1 MVKSTN
7 QTEAEAETKTNDE
20 LISDLNYVS
29 CTFNR
34 DVLFSLVIMNDEEE
48 AVALKQWNKLGN
60 LTATDVSEN
69 YGDSVQAWYYY
80 SNQNAV
86 LMMAN
91 NEWRDHHQIEEILV
105 IMTKR
110 DLEPSSMFVSALLGW
125 SIDYDYIM
133 TNQIMFTFRRENG
146 YMFNNSTDE

>member
-105 IMTKR
+105 IMTKG
-110 DLEPSSMFVSALLGW
+110 DLEPSSIFVSALLGW

>member
-7 QTEAEAETKTNDE
+7 QTEAQAETKTNDE
-20 LISDLNYVS
+20 LISDLNYVP

-34 DVLFSLVIMNDEEE
+34 DVLFSFVIMSDEEE
-48 AVALKQWNKLGN
+48 AVALKEWNKLGN
-60 LTATDVSEN
+60 LTATEVSEN

-110 DLEPSSMFVSALLGW
+110 DLEPSSIFVSMLLGW